1 MIKVG
6 NILIDPN
13 DISSIHKE
21 LKYNIND
28 KTRGIETIQVIY
40 KNGVVKNFTSQEI
53 GMSYSAFVD
62 AFMQIKEK
70 AENDRVFRTMAAL
83 QSIKIYNPYK
93 KYE

>member
-28 KTRGIETIQVIY
+28 KPHGIETIQIIY

-70 AENDRVFRTMAAL
+70 AENDRVFRMMAAV

>member
-13 DISSIHKE
+13 DISSIHRE

-28 KTRGIETIQVIY
+28 KTRGIETIQIIY

-53 GMSYSAFVD
+53 GMSYSNFID
-62 AFMQIKEK
+62 NFLKIEEK
-70 AENDRVFRTMAAL
+70 VETDKMFRIMAML
-83 QSIKIYNPYK
+83 QSNS
-93 KYE
+93 

>member
-28 KTRGIETIQVIY
+28 KTRGVETIQIIY

-53 GMSYSAFVD
+53 GMSYSNFID
-62 AFMQIKEK
+62 NFLKIKEK
-70 AENDRVFRTMAAL
+70 EETDRIFRMMVAS
-83 QSIKIYNPYK
+83 QPIRINNPYK
-93 KYE
+93 Q

>member
-6 NILIDPN
+6 NILIEPN
-13 DISSIHKE
+13 DISSIHRE
-21 LKYNIND
+21 LRCNLND
-28 KTRGIETIQVIY
+28 KTRGIETIQIIY
-40 KNGVVKNFTSQEI
+40 KNGVVKNFTSQEL

-70 AENDRVFRTMAAL
+70 AENDRVFRMMAAL

>member
-28 KTRGIETIQVIY
+28 KTRGIETIQIIY

-53 GMSYSAFVD
+53 GMSYSNFID
-62 AFMQIKEK
+62 NFLKIEEK
-70 AENDRVFRTMAAL
+70 VETDKMFRIMAML
-83 QSIKIYNPYK
+83 QSNS
-93 KYE
+93 